1 MQLAN
6 SAVVIGRTTLA
17 LANAL
22 NQMIDVGRIFAF
34 MGLTRLPSPSSSSPS
49 PPSLRPPPLQTKRK
63 QMMLQ
68 MT

>member
-34 MGLTRLPSPSSSSPS
+34 MGLTRLPSPSSSPS